1 MFHQHV
7 SIYRLQ
13 CSDHANI
20 VARFL
25 IAVLNFQFVIMVH
38 GTEDLSRSL
47 QVLEDLRSDDDGR
60 DTYKDIVLDKAFTR
74 YIKRAVEQ
82 PESKGLVERA
92 LGFVRDVQRPLTTLE
107 LVGLLRVKEVHGKM
121 TLGSEILWETIRVEC
136 QGLLLANEDDVV
148 DFLHPSLR
156 AYLSHDHEHS
166 IPEHHG
172 QLAKRCL
179 AYLSYGCSP
188 TGFYD
193 SQESLDYQID
203 AWPLLSYAA
212 RYWSHHLRVFEIR
225 TETETDTQQAR
236 QMVHEAALA
245 FLKQDTHVQACFQIM
260 LLPDKVLQAVNN
272 RKSMNKKMRI
282 ESVLVSREATAEPI
296 DPFSKNEMTGLR
308 LACFL
313 GVHTLIHELL
323 LEYTRNDISFAERDS
338 IDRVHYLSALSHV
351 HLAVLSGCPH
361 TVSAVLS
368 EGLDPGRRNIL
379 GLTPLMLAA
388 TLRRDDVLEV
398 LLKKGQK
405 HVLINAQTPTQDKPS
420 NLATRLYLR
429 YEGDEMRVS
438 NVFTEYTSVSKR
450 TALHYA
456 AREGSGRA
464 VELLLDA
471 QADMDIE
478 DSQGQTALHKA
489 AKKGHLEVLQALVR
503 RGMNPAALVGEKSH
517 SVPSSLYRMAQ
528 WVGVTDTA
536 PTLSKSSF
544 YGWTALHLA
553 SPYRRSNAIVKYLCA
568 EYPDICTKTTPSGE
582 TPLHLAAESG
592 VIENMRI
599 LVDSGTPTISN
610 VSNNGKT
617 LLHAV
622 ADNES
627 TAGLELM
634 FEKTDID
641 VNAEDADGWTPLH
654 YAALSG
660 EVQNVKLLLSRP
672 GIIVKH
678 RDKKGVSVVAKAMW
692 VDPGRVLRLLCD
704 SIGQDIDFT
713 EADAMC
719 IASSPV
725 GRRFFGL

>member
-1 MFHQHV
+1 
-7 SIYRLQ
+7 
-13 CSDHANI
+13 
-20 VARFL
+20 
-25 IAVLNFQFVIMVH
+25 MVH

-47 QVLEDLRSDDDGR
+47 QVLEDLRSNDDGR
-60 DTYKDIVLDKAFTR
+60 DTYKEVVLDKAFTR

-82 PESKGLVERA
+82 PENKGLVERA

-136 QGLLLANEDDVV
+136 QGLLLANEDDLV

-188 TGFYD
+188 TGFCD
-193 SQESLDYQID
+193 SQEILDYQIN
-203 AWPLLSYAA
+203 AWPLLNYAA
-212 RYWSHHLRVFEIR
+212 RYWSHHLKVFEMR
-225 TETETDTQQAR
+225 TETEAVTHQAR

-260 LLPDKVLQAVNN
+260 LLPDEVLQAVNY

-282 ESVLVSREATAEPI
+282 KSVLVSLEATAETI

-323 LEYTRNDISFAERDS
+323 LEYARNDISFAERDP
-338 IDRVHYLSALSHV
+338 IDQVNYLSALSHV

-361 TVSAVLS
+361 TVSTVLF

-388 TLRRDDVLEV
+388 ALGRDKILDV

-405 HVLINAQTPTQDKPS
+405 HVMINAQTLSQDMS
-420 NLATRLYLR
+420 GHHAVELYVR
-429 YEGDEMRVS
+429 YEGDRMRGS
-438 NVFTEYTSVSKR
+438 NMLTEYSAVSKR

-456 AREGSGRA
+456 AREGSRRA

-471 QADMDIE
+471 QADIDIE

-489 AKKGHLEVLQALVR
+489 AKQGHLEALQALVR
-503 RGMNPAALVGEKSH
+503 RGSNPAALVGQKSH
-517 SVPSSLYRMAQ
+517 SAPSFLYRVAQ
-528 WVGVTDTA
+528 WVGVMEKE
-536 PTLSKSSF
+536 PTPSKSSF

-553 SPYRRSNAIVKYLCA
+553 SPYRRSNAMVKYLCT

-592 VIENMRI
+592 VIENMEI
-599 LVDSGTPTISN
+599 LVDSGISTIGN
-610 VSNNGKT
+610 VSNDGKT

-622 ADNES
+622 ADNE
-627 TAGLELM
+627 TIAGLGLM

-660 EVQNVKLLLSRP
+660 EVKNVELLLSRP

-678 RDKKGVSVVAKAMW
+678 RDKKGVSAVAKAMCFEP
-692 VDPGRVLRLLCD
+692 DRVLPLFCD
-704 SIGQDIDFT
+704 SIGPDFELS
-713 EADAMC
+713 EADAMFV
-719 IASSPV
+719 ALSPV
-725 GRRFFGL
+725 GSRFWGL